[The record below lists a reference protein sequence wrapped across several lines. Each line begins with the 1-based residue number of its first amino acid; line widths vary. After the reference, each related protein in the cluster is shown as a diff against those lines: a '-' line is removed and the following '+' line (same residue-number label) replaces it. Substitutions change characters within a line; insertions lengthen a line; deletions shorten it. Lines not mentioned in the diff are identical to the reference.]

1 MQSPS
6 IRSPSRCASFS
17 VLEDDAGRPP
27 NRTFS
32 WSCATSAD
40 NLTFSLTLSAS
51 QSANMHLANCL
62 SSIPL
67 TEGTSRP
74 GSKPGSPCRSLHP
87 RELAKVRRT
96 FQLSIARPPAK
107 AWRWVKGCSLLF
119 WLTTAAAAMVVA
131 HAAARHARGAPRASV
146 LSHDR
151 RGPHALDFFQGAA
164 QHGAGVA
171 APASLL
177 SLGPDLLSAAR
188 YGLAE
193 VLPAAPCSCTKVCN
207 TLHLNLQPHVLPACN
222 PMCSKVGD
230 ELRGGIAEGGRR
242 HTDAVAAQRAQ
253 ALAQIRQAEASIR
266 TLRIH
271 LSPLGYSPV
280 HLAPL
285 GYPDPSLSFEGGDAA
300 TAAAAAAAAA
310 VPHIPQAHA
319 A

>member
-222 PMCSKVGD
+222 HMCSQP
-230 ELRGGIAEGGRR
+230 A
-242 HTDAVAAQRAQ
+242 TPCA
-253 ALAQIRQAEASIR
+253 
-266 TLRIH
+266 
-271 LSPLGYSPV
+271 
-280 HLAPL
+280 
-285 GYPDPSLSFEGGDAA
+285 PSLQPDVLQGW
-300 TAAAAAAAAA
+300 
-310 VPHIPQAHA
+310 
-319 A
+319 